1 MGISERTIAE
11 FIIDQAKECQSSK
24 AFTKVRDSPDNLSR
38 DPHSISCNIL
48 PDQGWPA
55 GPDSHGHAR
64 EPGEDDVEHHSA
76 HATGQ

>member
-24 AFTKVRDSPDNLSR
+24 AFTKVRGGSDDGFLGFS
-38 DPHSISCNIL
+38 SIPCIHLTGRGSH
-48 PDQGWPA
+48 A

-64 EPGEDDVEHHSA
+64 EPGKDDVEHHSA
-76 HATGQ
+76 HAAGQ